1 MGTAVL
7 IIFGVICAGL
17 VAEVGVRVANHFFPY
32 FYCYDAARGWGL
44 RPNTAGYYRR
54 EGAAYVT
61 INSGGFR
68 GPEFATPKPPGTV
81 RIAVLGDSYTEAIQ
95 VPYEDT
101 FASVAA
107 RKLAQ
112 CPLLKGRRVE
122 ALNFGVD
129 GYGTTQELVTLRQQ
143 VWAYQPDIVV
153 LAIFLG
159 NDVRNN
165 SVALEG
171 NLCRP
176 FYVERD
182 GKLAPAGP
190 FENSNSFRL
199 WCMARFDYRKSGLL
213 SLIGGAWTILRTR
226 NEQPTAELP
235 VERAI
240 NYDIYKAPTEQTW
253 RDAWQV
259 TDDLV
264 EETHREAARHGAA
277 FLTVTLDTSIQVWPD
292 LKVRENFM
300 KRIGVNDLFYPDRRI
315 AALGARDGFDVLTL
329 AEPLYQYAE
338 AHHAFLHG
346 FANSKIGF
354 GHWNVEGHR
363 VAGELIGERLC
374 AMLAAGKCAS
384 CAAGA
389 AGTPASAGATLAQ
402 ALIELQDYPVG
413 ILEQARQHFLARR
426 LAISDRVRFVR
437 ADENLHSRRFQ
448 PLHAFAQVAHLD

>member
-1 MGTAVL
+1 MVRRAMGTALL
-7 IIFGVICAGL
+7 IVFGVICAGL
-17 VAEVGVRVANHFFPY
+17 IAEGGVRIANRYFPY
-32 FYCYDAARGWGL
+32 FYCYDAGRGWGL

-54 EGAAYVT
+54 EGGSYVE

-68 GPEFATPKPPGTV
+68 GPEVAKAKPPGTI

-101 FASVAA
+101 FASVAG
-107 RKLAQ
+107 RQLAH
-112 CPLLKGRRVE
+112 CPLLKGQRVE

-129 GYGTTQELVTLRQQ
+129 GYGTTQELVTLRKQ
-143 VWAYQPDIVV
+143 VWAYHPDLVV

-165 SVALEG
+165 SASLEG

-176 FYVERD
+176 FYVEHN
-182 GKLAPAGP
+182 GKLSPAGP
-190 FENSNSFRL
+190 FEGSNSFRL
-199 WCMARFDYRKSGLL
+199 WCMARFDYRKAGMFSLL
-213 SLIGGAWTILRTR
+213 SGAWTILTTR
-226 NEQPTAELP
+226 NQQPTAELP
-235 VERAI
+235 VEAAI
-240 NYDIYKAPTEQTW
+240 NYDIYKPPTGPVW

-264 EETHREAARHGAA
+264 EETHREAARHSAA

-292 LKVRENFM
+292 QKVRENFM
-300 KRIGVNDLFYPDRRI
+300 QRIGVSDLFYPDRRI
-315 AALGARDGFDVLTL
+315 AALGERDGFDVLTL
-329 AEPLYQYAE
+329 AEPLFQYAQ

-374 AMLAAGKCAS
+374 AMLKAGKCAG
-384 CAAGA
+384 CAVGPAGA
-389 AGTPASAGATLAQ
+389 SGLPAAPGGPAQ
-402 ALIELQDYPVG
+402 AAAP
-413 ILEQARQHFLARR
+413 R
-426 LAISDRVRFVR
+426 
-437 ADENLHSRRFQ
+437 
-448 PLHAFAQVAHLD
+448 

>member
-1 MGTAVL
+1 MGTVVL

-17 VAEVGVRVANHFFPY
+17 VAEVGVRVANRFFPY

-44 RPNTAGYYRR
+44 RPNIAGYYRR
-54 EGAAYVT
+54 EGAAYVE

-68 GPEFATPKPPGTV
+68 GPEVARTKPPGTI

-107 RKLAQ
+107 RQLTQ

-129 GYGTTQELVTLRQQ
+129 GYGTTQELVTLREK

-165 SVALEG
+165 SVSLEG
-171 NLCRP
+171 DLCRP

-182 GKLAPAGP
+182 GKLASAGP
-190 FENSNSFRL
+190 FEGSNSFRL
-199 WCMARFDYRKSGLL
+199 WCMARFDYRKAGIL
-213 SLIGGAWTILRTR
+213 SLLRGAWTILNTS
-226 NEQPTAELP
+226 NQQPTAELP
-235 VERAI
+235 VEAAI
-240 NYDIYKAPTEQTW
+240 NYEIYKPPTKPVW

-264 EETHREAARHGAA
+264 EETNRETVRHGAA
-277 FLTVTLDTSIQVWPD
+277 FLTVTLDTSIQVWPNP
-292 LKVRENFM
+292 KVRENFM
-300 KRIGVNDLFYPDRRI
+300 KRIGANDLFYPDRRI
-315 AALGARDGFDVLTL
+315 AALGERDGFDVLML
-329 AEPLYQYAE
+329 AEPLYQYAQT
-338 AHHAFLHG
+338 HHAFLHG

-354 GHWNVEGHR
+354 GHWNAEGHR

-384 CAAGA
+384 CAAG
-389 AGTPASAGATLAQ
+389 PAGAPGGPGAP
-402 ALIELQDYPVG
+402 AGPAHGVG
-413 ILEQARQHFLARR
+413 EATAGAR
-426 LAISDRVRFVR
+426 
-437 ADENLHSRRFQ
+437 
-448 PLHAFAQVAHLD
+448 P

>member
-1 MGTAVL
+1 MGTAAL

-17 VAEVGVRVANHFFPY
+17 IAEGGVRIANHFFPY

-44 RPNTAGYYRR
+44 RPNAAGYYRR
-54 EGAAYVT
+54 EGAAYVEV
-61 INSGGFR
+61 NSDGFR
-68 GPEFATPKPPGTV
+68 GPDFAKPKPPGTV

-95 VPYEDT
+95 VPYEAT

-107 RKLAQ
+107 RQLAQ
-112 CPLLKGRRVE
+112 CSLLKGRRVE

-129 GYGTTQELVTLRQQ
+129 GYGTAQELMTLREK

-159 NDVRNN
+159 NDIRNN
-165 SVALEG
+165 SVSLEG

-190 FENSNSFRL
+190 FDSSNSFRL
-199 WCMARFDYRKSGLL
+199 WCMARFDYRRAGML
-213 SLIGGAWTILRTR
+213 SLLEGAWTILRTH
-226 NEQPTAELP
+226 NQQPTPEAP

-240 NYDIYKAPTEQTW
+240 NYDIYKPPTEHAW
-253 RDAWQV
+253 RDAWEV

-264 EETHREAARHGAA
+264 EQTHREAAQHGAA
-277 FLTVTLDTSIQVWPD
+277 FLAVTLDTGIQVWPD
-292 LKVRENFM
+292 AQVRENFM
-300 KRIGVNDLFYPDRRI
+300 KRIGVSDLFYPDRQI
-315 AALGARDGFDVLTL
+315 AALGRRDGFEVLGL
-329 AEPLYQYAE
+329 AEPLYQYAQ
-338 AHHAFLHG
+338 AHHVFLHG

-374 AMLAAGKCAS
+374 VMLAAGKCPR
-384 CAAGA
+384 CAAGP
-389 AGTPASAGATLAQ
+389 AGTPALPGAPGGSAPAGLSR
-402 ALIELQDYPVG
+402 ESV
-413 ILEQARQHFLARR
+413 AR
-426 LAISDRVRFVR
+426 
-437 ADENLHSRRFQ
+437 
-448 PLHAFAQVAHLD
+448 

>member
-1 MGTAVL
+1 MIRRAMGTAVL

-17 VAEVGVRVANHFFPY
+17 VAEVGVRVANRFFPY

-54 EGAAYVT
+54 EGAAYVQ

-68 GPEFATPKPPGTV
+68 GPEFAAPKPAGTV

-107 RKLAQ
+107 RQLAQ

-129 GYGTTQELVTLRQQ
+129 GYGTTQELMTLRQQ

-165 SVALEG
+165 SVTLEG

-176 FYVERD
+176 FYVEHD
-182 GKLAPAGP
+182 GKLTPAGP
-190 FENSNSFRL
+190 FQSSNSFRL
-199 WCMARFDYRKSGLL
+199 WCMARFDYRKSGLF

-226 NEQPTAELP
+226 SEQPTAELP

-240 NYDIYKAPTEQTW
+240 NYDIYKPPTEQTW

-264 EETHREAARHGAA
+264 AETHREAARHGAA

-292 LKVRENFM
+292 PQVRENFM
-300 KRIGVNDLFYPDRRI
+300 KRIGVSDLFYPDRRI
-315 AALGARDGFDVLTL
+315 AALGERDGFDVLTL
-329 AEPLYQYAE
+329 AEPLYQYAQ

-363 VAGELIGERLC
+363 VAGELIGKRLC

-384 CAAGA
+384 CAVGPAGA
-389 AGTPASAGATLAQ
+389 PGRPGAPAGPA
-402 ALIELQDYPVG
+402 
-413 ILEQARQHFLARR
+413 H
-426 LAISDRVRFVR
+426 R
-437 ADENLHSRRFQ
+437 AAPQ
-448 PLHAFAQVAHLD
+448 

>member
-1 MGTAVL
+1 MIRRAMGTAVL

-17 VAEVGVRVANHFFPY
+17 VAEVGVRVANRFFPY

-54 EGAAYVT
+54 EGAAFVT

-240 NYDIYKAPTEQTW
+240 NYDIYKPPTELAW

-259 TDDLV
+259 TDNLV
-264 EETHREAARHGAA
+264 AETHREAARHG
-277 FLTVTLDTSIQVWPD
+277 
-292 LKVRENFM
+292 
-300 KRIGVNDLFYPDRRI
+300 
-315 AALGARDGFDVLTL
+315 
-329 AEPLYQYAE
+329 
-338 AHHAFLHG
+338 
-346 FANSKIGF
+346 
-354 GHWNVEGHR
+354 
-363 VAGELIGERLC
+363 
-374 AMLAAGKCAS
+374 
-384 CAAGA
+384 
-389 AGTPASAGATLAQ
+389 
-402 ALIELQDYPVG
+402 
-413 ILEQARQHFLARR
+413 
-426 LAISDRVRFVR
+426 
-437 ADENLHSRRFQ
+437 RRF
-448 PLHAFAQVAHLD
+448 